1 MEGVILFADDE
12 LNSLEFMKGIYNG
25 LIAQNKYPVLGVNNL
40 DLARSSILSINNI
53 KALIIDYTFIEND
66 SMEEVELPEKKRY
79 ASELLEDDDLH
90 IFSLIYVYSQEE
102 LENTD
107 FGNKLKLKYGEN
119 SVRFRIKSSDNA
131 KVKDEY
137 ENILTDIE
145 NWDKEHAH
153 LSVPTI
159 WNKSLGQAIQS
170 IFRSLDKADHYWIK
184 DLFYSSV
191 RKKSKT
197 GEVQEVEVEPTI
209 QVINLFQYLLSEK
222 LIQNKSLRD
231 SIYQYSIE
239 NFKNE
244 TTPES
249 YANLFQRLYFTKT
262 PETDEIMTGDIFD
275 LGENNYAILISPE
288 CDITFLKAK
297 DLQMEFLCFNKS
309 DFDTYNGNHF
319 KTDEEKQQAFNQVK
333 DRIHILPSFPFDDST
348 NNKSAF
354 IDFRVSLNLIK
365 GSELKIVNRKFKL
378 NSPYIQQLRQRYLSY
393 IGRVG
398 VPAIPLSM
406 IEYNLKKN

>member
-12 LNSLEFMKGIYNG
+12 LNSLAFMQGIYKG
-25 LIAQNKYPVLGVNNL
+25 LVAQNKFPVLGVDNL
-40 DLARSSILSINNI
+40 DLTKSSILSIINI
-53 KALIIDYTFIEND
+53 KALIIDYTFK
-66 SMEEVELPEKKRY
+66 EKSNGDEFSGIVRY
-79 ASELLEDDDLH
+79 ANEILEDDDLH

-102 LENTD
+102 LENTE
-107 FGNKLKLKYGEN
+107 FGIKLKAKYGAN
-119 SVRFRIKSSDNA
+119 SVKFRLKSSDTE

-137 ENILTDIE
+137 ESILNDIE
-145 NWDKEHAH
+145 NWDQEHTH
-153 LSVPTI
+153 LTVPNI
-159 WNKSLGQAIQS
+159 WNKSLGQAIQG
-170 IFRSLDKADHYWIK
+170 IFHSLDKADHYWIK

-191 RKKSKT
+191 RKKSRT
-197 GEVQEVEVEPTI
+197 GEVHEVEVEPTI

-231 SIYQYSIE
+231 SIRQYSIQ

-249 YANLFQRLYFTKT
+249 YANLFQRLYYTKT
-262 PETDEIMTGDIFD
+262 PETDEIMTGDIFEIT
-275 LGENNYAILISPE
+275 ENNYAILISPE
-288 CDITFLKAK
+288 CDITFLKTK
-297 DLQMEFLCFNKS
+297 DLQIEFLCFNKD
-309 DFDTYNGNHF
+309 DFDTYLENHF
-319 KTDEEKQQAFNQVK
+319 KTDEEKQKSFNQVK
-333 DRIHILPSFPFDDST
+333 DRIHILPSFPFDVSI

-365 GSELKIVNRKFKL
+365 VSELKVENRKFKL

-398 VPAIPLSM
+398 VPAIPFSM
-406 IEYNLKKN
+406 VEYNLKKY